1 MAVNILWMHKRLRI
15 SSTYDVTGFTRA
27 VINPVEWNDINTQP
41 QGSTDYTARQF
52 WLENAKEFIDVEG
65 EWYYNKL
72 TGYLYYWPRA
82 AENIST
88 SEIIIPKV
96 QTLFNL
102 SGTFNDPV
110 HHIEISGL
118 EIRHT
123 NWSRP
128 NEYGFVDV
136 QANSLIPSPPND
148 NTDSQYRHNQ
158 KKDRMPAAINTYSAS
173 DIRVLRNRF
182 FNLGGTGV
190 TFDAGGK
197 NNDAIGNTFCDLSGG
212 AVEIG
217 NDARNPLDSRMRPV
231 KDSVCNNYITYIG
244 QEYYGACAIIAYYTD
259 STVISH
265 NEICHMPYG
274 GISIGWGWS
283 DGTAPTPHKPNFNT
297 INHNRINFASEKL
310 FDTGGIYTDN
320 AADNSEIAW
329 NYITNTV
336 LDVGIFNDEMTH
348 DFKIHDN
355 VLEGNHSYNV
365 TDEGWIRING
375 IQSNNIYTNNSE
387 KGYSP
392 ANRTA
397 IIANAGLEE
406 PYKSL
411 IYSNLPALV
420 PTPAPLP
427 SDGGVIDNFDQG
439 YIEYGT
445 WYNSIKPG
453 YNNSLT
459 RYSELVGA
467 AVIWNPSLNAGTYKV
482 SIYRISSGD
491 PNTKIDVV
499 HNGVTS
505 TYTIDY
511 SLPDGWV
518 ELGTFEFAAGIDG
531 YVKLTQMTNATNG
544 RADAVK
550 FEKDNSVIPSTDTA
564 SNVVFGKTV
573 TVSGTTYS
581 GDPSYLTDGILFDE
595 TNTSRWRGDVPSTV
609 DIDFGTVQT
618 IVSAEVYT
626 GYYSGGW
633 EDIVTAFSLQ
643 SWNGSSWIDIPG
655 AGITGNTNTHV
666 TFTFSSSVT
675 TPKVR
680 LVTPAGA
687 SDFARFLEIQVW
699 KATPYPKE
707 SIWTGAISPD
717 WFNVLNWLNVP
728 VDANVPPGPTTDV
741 SIPVVATNYP
751 TITAVATCNNITIA
765 SGASLID
772 ENNYLSVSGTA
783 NVKRTITDDTDDKW
797 HLFISP
803 VKESTQASAGS
814 CFDGAFVYRYN
825 EKTGAWERFATDDYV
840 TSGQGYAINYLAGS
854 HDLVFTGTLMSSP
867 ISYTNLS
874 YSPSALAGWH
884 LVGNPYTCG
893 INPALCS
900 ISAGFNAYAYL
911 WNTTSGNY
919 DELSVGSNGFP
930 GTIAS
935 LQGFFVRTMGGS
947 NDLTLDNAAK
957 VHGGTFFKSA
967 NTASQMLSLSIEG
980 NNYSDKTFVR
990 FNTEATANFDQTYDA
1005 YKRAGLDAAPQLY
1018 SIIPG
1023 EKAAVNTL
1031 PDYTSNPNVA
1041 LGLKVGVS
1049 TTYTINVEGIDNL
1062 DALVPVRLDDLKL
1075 GTSQDMRLNPVYT
1088 FAAAPGDI
1096 ENRFKLSFG
1105 SVIGLDKQ
1113 NTSGINVVSA
1123 NSFIYVNHN
1132 APASGTV
1139 YLYSVSGILL
1149 AAKKLNESET
1159 SIRLTTT
1166 GILMVK
1172 VVTDKNIYIRKLVVV

>member
-27 VINPVEWNDINTQP
+27 VINPIEWNDINTQP

-72 TGYLYYWPRA
+72 TGYLYYWPRS

-128 NEYGFVDV
+128 NEYGLVDV

-158 KKDRMPAAINTYSAS
+158 KKDRVPAAINTYAAS

-259 STVISH
+259 SVVISH

-274 GISIGWGWS
+274 GISMGWGWS
-283 DGTAPTPHKPNFNT
+283 DGTTPTPHKPKFNI
-297 INHNRINFASEKL
+297 INHNRIDFASEKL

-365 TDEGWIRING
+365 NDEGWIRING
-375 IQSNNIYTNNSE
+375 IQSNNIYTNNSD
-387 KGYSP
+387 KGYTP

-411 IYSNLPALV
+411 IYSNLPGLV

-439 YIEYGT
+439 YIESGT

-459 RYSELVGA
+459 RYSESVGA
-467 AVIWNPSLNAGTYKV
+467 SVIWNPSLNAGTYKV

-499 HNGVTS
+499 HNGATI
-505 TYTIDY
+505 TYTLDY

-518 ELGTFEFAAGIDG
+518 ELGTFEFAAGTDG

-550 FEKDNSVIPSTDTA
+550 FEKYTA
-564 SNVVFGKTV
+564 TNVVFGKTV

-581 GDPSYLTDGILFDE
+581 GAPSYLVDGILLDE
-595 TNTSRWRGDVPSTV
+595 TNMSRWRGDVPSTV
-609 DIDFGTVQT
+609 DIDFGILQT
-618 IVSAEVYT
+618 IVSADIYT

-633 EDIVTAFSLQ
+633 EDMVSAFSLQ
-643 SWNGSSWIDIPG
+643 SWNGTSWIDIPG

-675 TPKVR
+675 TQKVR
-680 LVTPAGA
+680 LVTPVGA
-687 SDFARFLEIQVW
+687 SDFARYMEIQVW
-699 KATPYPKE
+699 TASSSVYPAT
-707 SIWTGAISPD
+707 SIWNGSVSSD
-717 WFNVLNWLNVP
+717 WFTVSNWTNDP
-728 VDANVPPGPTTDV
+728 VDANVPPGATTDV
-741 SIPVVATNYP
+741 SIPVVATHYP
-751 TITAVATCNNITIA
+751 TITSVTTCHNITVA

-772 ENNYLSVSGTA
+772 ENNYLQVSGTA
-783 NVKRTITDDTDDKW
+783 TVKRTITDDTDDKW

-803 VKESTQASAGS
+803 VQESTQASVGS
-814 CFDGAFVYRYN
+814 CFEGAFVYRYN
-825 EKTGAWERFATDDYV
+825 ETTGAWERFATDDFV
-840 TSGQGYAINYLAGS
+840 TTGQGYAINYLTGNR
-854 HDLVFTGTLMSSP
+854 DLVFAGTLVSNPVSFSHL
-867 ISYTNLS
+867 SYT
-874 YSPSALAGWH
+874 PSAIAGWH
-884 LVGNPYTCG
+884 LVGNPYPCG

-900 ISAGFNAYAYL
+900 LPTNMNAFAYV
-911 WNTTSGNY
+911 WNGGNY
-919 DELSVGSNGFP
+919 ITLSLGTADVP

-935 LQGFFVRTMGGS
+935 LQGFFVRTNDAS
-947 NDLTLDNAAK
+947 NELILDNSAK

-967 NTASQMLSLSIEG
+967 NTASQMLSLSVEG
-980 NNYSDKTFVR
+980 NNYSDKTYIR
-990 FNTEATANFDQTYDA
+990 FNTEATANFDQAYDA

-1031 PDYTSNPNVA
+1031 PDYTSNPNVG
-1041 LGLKVGVS
+1041 LGLKVGAT
-1049 TTYTINVEGIDNL
+1049 TTYTIYVEGINNL
-1062 DALVPVRLDDLKL
+1062 DARVPVRLDDLKL
-1075 GTSQDMRLNPVYT
+1075 GTSQDMRLNPVYI
-1088 FAAAPGDI
+1088 FSAAPGDD
-1096 ENRFKLSFG
+1096 ENRFILSFV
-1105 SVIGLDKQ
+1105 SATAVDPRKT
-1113 NTSGINVVSA
+1113 NDFNVVA
-1123 NSFIYVNHN
+1123 EKGLIHVTHN
-1132 APASGTV
+1132 APAYGNV
-1139 YLYSVSGILL
+1139 YLYSVSGKLL
-1149 AAKKLNESET
+1149 AATKLNVGET
-1159 SIRLTTT
+1159 RLYTATT
-1166 GILMVK
+1166 GVFMVK
-1172 VVTDKNIYIRKLVVV
+1172 VVTDKTIYIRKLVVV